1 MDEIAADLAAEQHAQ
16 IYGGNMGDML
26 GNVFAGWGDTVRGV
40 ADYYAR
46 SRIDAEYNAPTR
58 LAERQ
63 MMMQGEDGGLFEAG
77 QPSGKSWLVPAA
89 IAVGAVLLVVLV
101 TRD

>member
-1 MDEIAADLAAEQHAQ
+1 
-16 IYGGNMGDML
+16 MGDML
-26 GNVFAGWGDTVRGV
+26 GSMFEGWGGTLQDV
-40 ADYYAR
+40 ASFYAK

-63 MMMQGEDGGLFEAG
+63 MMLQAEGGGLFEAG
-77 QPSGKSWLVPAA
+77 QPTGKSWLVPAA

-101 TRD
+101 TRK